1 MAKVGKIR
9 REELMDWV
17 ERMLT
22 EGNYNNDI
30 HMLGVSIRHV
40 DDLDDTHKE
49 TYLVV
54 SDEETKEIW
63 FPLGSGEVCDI
74 KRKKYKEEK

>member
-22 EGNYNNDI
+22 EGNYNKDVR
-30 HMLGVSIRHV
+30 MLGASIRHV
-40 DDLDDTHKE
+40 DGLDDEHKG

-63 FPLGSGEVCDI
+63 FPLGAGEVCDI
-74 KRKKYKEEK
+74 RSKKYKEK

>member
-22 EGNYNNDI
+22 EGNYNKDVR
-30 HMLGVSIRHV
+30 MLGVSIRHV
-40 DDLDDTHKE
+40 DGLDDEHKA

-74 KRKKYKEEK
+74 KHKKYKED